1 MSTPFPLQDRERSLQ
16 NDYESLA
23 KQAKALLRDEPDLIA
38 NSANFAS
45 LIYNGVRDI
54 NWAGFYFLR
63 GNDLVLG
70 PFCGKP
76 ACSRIGMGEG
86 VCGQAAVRRQT
97 IAVDDVRAF
106 EGHIACDPVSRSEIV
121 VPLVR
126 AEALIGVFDV
136 DSTRLARFTAKD
148 KVGIGNLVHDFV
160 TMTYLQR
167 L

>member
-1 MSTPFPLQDRERSLQ
+1 MSTPFPLQDRERGSRS
-16 NDYESLA
+16 DYQSLA
-23 KQAKALLRDEPDLIA
+23 KQAKALLRDERDVIA

-76 ACSRIGMGEG
+76 ACSRITMGKG

-106 EGHIACDPVSRSEIV
+106 DGHIACDPVSRSEIV
-121 VPLVR
+121 VPLVS
-126 AEALIGVFDV
+126 AVALIGVFDV
-136 DSTRLARFTAKD
+136 DSTRLARFTAND
-148 KVGIGNLVHDFV
+148 KVGIENLVHDFL
-160 TMTYLQR
+160 TMIDLQG
-167 L
+167 